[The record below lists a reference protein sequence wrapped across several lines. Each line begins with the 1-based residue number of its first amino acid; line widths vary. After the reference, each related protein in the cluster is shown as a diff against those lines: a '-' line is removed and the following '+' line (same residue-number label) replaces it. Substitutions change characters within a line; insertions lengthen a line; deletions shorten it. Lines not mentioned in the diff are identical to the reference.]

1 MTDSEKLYKQLFSS
15 FSGGKLEAYDWL
27 KNGFIAINSNTGDLY
42 YLADDKKAFHLL
54 NETGLL
60 QCFQSEDFVDIPIK
74 EYLRGMTYEDI
85 IKPIDWTAE
94 TKPQSIRL
102 VWRVDTDERI
112 DYANFNLED
121 KDEPYLNNSTA
132 FLPAINILRLSLKN
146 FRIQLT
152 YSWKLN

>member
-1 MTDSEKLYKQLFSS
+1 M
-15 FSGGKLEAYDWL
+15 
-27 KNGFIAINSNTGDLY
+27 
-42 YLADDKKAFHLL
+42 L

-121 KDEPYLNNSTA
+121 KDEPYLNNNTA

-152 YSWKLN
+152 